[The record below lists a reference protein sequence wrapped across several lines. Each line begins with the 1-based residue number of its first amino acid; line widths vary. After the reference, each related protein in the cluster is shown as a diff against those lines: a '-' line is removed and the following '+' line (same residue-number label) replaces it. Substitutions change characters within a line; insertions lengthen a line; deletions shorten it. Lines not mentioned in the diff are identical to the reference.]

1 MVRLGTAVPG
11 NRLAHEHAWFFVVE
25 AVLLGITALGLLVVL
40 IRAITAP
47 GKNSQLELERD
58 NGSIAITQNAIQSTV
73 KHVVESHHGLSTDNV
88 KVHIT
93 NKHDPRMS
101 IHAKIDPGRNAEL
114 GQLGAKLQDE
124 IAATLEAFTGYP
136 STPCASRSQATP
148 TWYTRVHAAGHE
160 VYRRHAPSAPD
171 QTGARPRGRVGD
183 ATMTQSTMRIH
194 PAATPAPSRAQ
205 AVAGGEAEAEKRRR
219 LRVFEPE
226 ARRAEGPQ
234 RTADTPSDVLAN
246 AAAETKRDKRVR
258 QHEARVLAVR
268 GEPQHAVL
276 YGIIGFV
283 AAALILIV
291 GFWPTVLLAVF
302 AAIGVVIG
310 KYRDGDRK
318 TRQQMKQVL
327 ERFN

>member
-1 MVRLGTAVPG
+1 MGTAVPG

-136 STPCASRSQATP
+136 VDSVRITFAGDADVVTPAFTQQATK
-148 TWYTRVHAAGHE
+148 YT
-160 VYRRHAPSAPD
+160 D
-171 QTGARPRGRVGD
+171 
-183 ATMTQSTMRIH
+183 
-194 PAATPAPSRAQ
+194 
-205 AVAGGEAEAEKRRR
+205 
-219 LRVFEPE
+219 
-226 ARRAEGPQ
+226 
-234 RTADTPSDVLAN
+234 DT
-246 AAAETKRDKRVR
+246 RR
-258 QHEARVLAVR
+258 QHQTKPVPA
-268 GEPQHAVL
+268 H
-276 YGIIGFV
+276 
-283 AAALILIV
+283 
-291 GFWPTVLLAVF
+291 
-302 AAIGVVIG
+302 VV
-310 KYRDGDRK
+310 
-318 TRQQMKQVL
+318 
-327 ERFN
+327 E

>member
-1 MVRLGTAVPG
+1 MGKFKRFCMIVFVVAAVLGVG
-11 NRLAHEHAWFFVVE
+11 VLAALWLMSMPWFFVVE

-136 STPCASRSQATP
+136 VDSVRITFAGDADVVTPAFTQQATK
-148 TWYTRVHAAGHE
+148 YT
-160 VYRRHAPSAPD
+160 D
-171 QTGARPRGRVGD
+171 
-183 ATMTQSTMRIH
+183 
-194 PAATPAPSRAQ
+194 
-205 AVAGGEAEAEKRRR
+205 
-219 LRVFEPE
+219 
-226 ARRAEGPQ
+226 
-234 RTADTPSDVLAN
+234 DT
-246 AAAETKRDKRVR
+246 RR
-258 QHEARVLAVR
+258 QHQTKPVPA
-268 GEPQHAVL
+268 H
-276 YGIIGFV
+276 
-283 AAALILIV
+283 
-291 GFWPTVLLAVF
+291 
-302 AAIGVVIG
+302 VV
-310 KYRDGDRK
+310 
-318 TRQQMKQVL
+318 
-327 ERFN
+327 E

>member
-1 MVRLGTAVPG
+1 MGKFKRFCMIVFVVAAVLGIGV
-11 NRLAHEHAWFFVVE
+11 LAALWFAWEPLFPAFVVE

-136 STPCASRSQATP
+136 VDSVRITFAGDADVVTPAFTQQATK
-148 TWYTRVHAAGHE
+148 YT
-160 VYRRHAPSAPD
+160 D
-171 QTGARPRGRVGD
+171 
-183 ATMTQSTMRIH
+183 
-194 PAATPAPSRAQ
+194 
-205 AVAGGEAEAEKRRR
+205 
-219 LRVFEPE
+219 
-226 ARRAEGPQ
+226 
-234 RTADTPSDVLAN
+234 DT
-246 AAAETKRDKRVR
+246 RR
-258 QHEARVLAVR
+258 QHQTKPVPA
-268 GEPQHAVL
+268 H
-276 YGIIGFV
+276 
-283 AAALILIV
+283 
-291 GFWPTVLLAVF
+291 
-302 AAIGVVIG
+302 VV
-310 KYRDGDRK
+310 
-318 TRQQMKQVL
+318 
-327 ERFN
+327 E

>member
-1 MVRLGTAVPG
+1 MGKFKRFCMIVFVVAAVLGIGV
-11 NRLAHEHAWFFVVE
+11 LAALWFAWEPLFPAIAWLMSMPWFFVVE

-136 STPCASRSQATP
+136 VDSVRITFAGDADVVTPAFTQQATK
-148 TWYTRVHAAGHE
+148 YT
-160 VYRRHAPSAPD
+160 D
-171 QTGARPRGRVGD
+171 
-183 ATMTQSTMRIH
+183 
-194 PAATPAPSRAQ
+194 
-205 AVAGGEAEAEKRRR
+205 
-219 LRVFEPE
+219 
-226 ARRAEGPQ
+226 
-234 RTADTPSDVLAN
+234 DT
-246 AAAETKRDKRVR
+246 RR
-258 QHEARVLAVR
+258 QHQTKPV
-268 GEPQHAVL
+268 PDH
-276 YGIIGFV
+276 
-283 AAALILIV
+283 
-291 GFWPTVLLAVF
+291 
-302 AAIGVVIG
+302 VV
-310 KYRDGDRK
+310 
-318 TRQQMKQVL
+318 
-327 ERFN
+327 E

>member
-1 MVRLGTAVPG
+1 MGKFKRFCMIVFVVAAVLGIGV
-11 NRLAHEHAWFFVVE
+11 LAALWFAWEPLFPAIAWLMSMPWFFVVE

-124 IAATLEAFTGYP
+124 IAATLESHRLPRRLRAH
-136 STPCASRSQATP
+136 RSQATP
-148 TWYTRVHAAGHE
+148 TWLHPRSRSRPQYTDDT
-160 VYRRHAPSAPD
+160 PSAPD
-171 QTGARPRGRVGD
+171 QTGARPWSVGD

-194 PAATPAPSRAQ
+194 PPTPARSRRPSSRRRQ
-205 AVAGGEAEAEKRRR
+205 ASQKRRTHASSNR
-219 LRVFEPE
+219 SVSKGSAAPVPIRRAGECSGRDE
-226 ARRAEGPQ
+226 ARQAC
-234 RTADTPSDVLAN
+234 TPA
-246 AAAETKRDKRVR
+246 
-258 QHEARVLAVR
+258 
-268 GEPQHAVL
+268 
-276 YGIIGFV
+276 
-283 AAALILIV
+283 
-291 GFWPTVLLAVF
+291 
-302 AAIGVVIG
+302 
-310 KYRDGDRK
+310 
-318 TRQQMKQVL
+318 
-327 ERFN
+327 